1 MQRARALLKKPSGEL
16 TWTQAILIGLVITG
30 FILVTLAWIPSH
42 FNYFWWD
49 RLQPAKI
56 IKNVTGYELKDAYTL
71 VRLRDAISLGY
82 QTTVFA
88 AIIVATYIYM
98 ERRRRRLGQQ
108 GAEEPK
114 GYLSGK

>member
-1 MQRARALLKKPSGEL
+1 MVL
-16 TWTQAILIGLVITG
+16 TT

-49 RLQPAKI
+49 RLQPGRI
-56 IKNVTGYELKDAYTL
+56 IQRLTGRELKDAYTL

-98 ERRRRRLGQQ
+98 ERWRRRLGRQ